1 MRFFKMACSHISSCE
16 LFVQFAMNPALELW
30 KVSYCKS
37 ADYSRCARYQSS
49 LNGGAIPLILLPNG
63 TSLAENENDGI
74 GAASL
79 FNAIIKQQTNM
90 IRSLMRVGVDLNI
103 KNIEGTTP
111 LMAAAE
117 YGVVDIAKI
126 LIENGA
132 NIKATNNVSETAY
145 DIAMKHENFDLAKL
159 ISSNQ

>member
-1 MRFFKMACSHISSCE
+1 MACSHINSCE

-30 KVSYCKS
+30 KNSYCNS
-37 ADYSRCARYQSS
+37 ADYSRCARYQTS
-49 LNGGAIPLILLPNG
+49 LDGGVIPLILLPNG
-63 TSLAENENDGI
+63 ISLAESENEGI

-79 FNAIIKQQTNM
+79 FSAIIKRQTNM
-90 IRSLMRVGVDLNI
+90 IRSLMRVGVDLDI

-117 YGVVDIAKI
+117 YGVIDIAKI

-132 NIKATNNVSETAY
+132 NVKATNNVSETAY
-145 DIAMKHENFDLAKL
+145 DIAMKNENFDLAKL